1 MLNSKALNK
10 IRGSLALFTGK
21 GSPRG
26 SQLRGRCDS
35 TCFGAR
41 ETVAGVREQSRVR
54 RGGGEDGERG
64 LIRA

>member
-10 IRGSLALFTGK
+10 MRGSLALFTAE

-26 SQLRGRCDS
+26 SQLRGRCNS

-41 ETVAGVREQSRVR
+41 ETVAGVREQSRV
-54 RGGGEDGERG
+54 GGWGGEDGERG
-64 LIRA
+64 LTRA